1 MALNAKQTEQLLR
14 GINPKRVLHL
24 RGQSHLAGWDVKA
37 HLTRVF
43 GFEGWDKK
51 IRSLDLIFESQGL
64 PGQPDSSKKGW
75 YVTYR
80 CQMTLVIRDPQGNV
94 VREIDGAATG
104 SAENQPQRGEAHDLA
119 LKNSV
124 TYALKVCATDLGDQF
139 GLSLYNDG
147 STKPIIMQ
155 TLSTEHDD
163 VEQAVPD
170 EVHPDSEPDQER
182 DPVPAGGVNGGTSR
196 PAGQTVRP
204 ASNGSATG
212 PAGPKELDPD
222 AQPYAD
228 EAHEARTLA
237 ELKAINARAREAH
250 KLASLITNP
259 ATKGTGGLG
268 QYIGWRRKQLED
280 VDSALRTLNDAAN
293 KARMPETE
301 VDVHLKRITGAT
313 IEEATPA
320 QLRQAAEAL
329 TAGVPA

>member
-1 MALNAKQTEQLLR
+1 MSLNTKQNEQLLR

-24 RGQSHLAGWDVKA
+24 RGQPHLAGWDVKA
-37 HLTRVF
+37 HLTRIF

-51 IRSLDLIFESQGL
+51 IRSVELVFETHGL
-64 PGQPDSSKKGW
+64 PDGSKKGW

-80 CQMTLVIRDPQGNV
+80 CQMTLIIRDPSGNV

-104 SAENQPQRGEAHDLA
+104 SAENQPSRGDAHDLA

-139 GLSLYNDG
+139 GLSLYNNG
-147 STKPIIMQ
+147 STNPIIMQ
-155 TLSTEHDD
+155 TLAGHDD

-170 EVHPDSEPDQER
+170 EINPDS
-182 DPVPAGGVNGGTSR
+182 DPETQPEQATVPVNGNGHA
-196 PAGQTVRP
+196 AGQTVRP
-204 ASNGSATG
+204 ATVPQPSG
-212 PAGPKELDPD
+212 PQELDAD

-237 ELKAINARAREAH
+237 ALKDINTRAREKH

-259 ATKGTGGLG
+259 STGGTGGLG
-268 QYIGWRRKQLED
+268 QYIGWRRRQLEE
-280 VDSALRTLNDAAN
+280 VDAALALLNDVA
-293 KARMPETE
+293 KR
-301 VDVHLKRITGAT
+301 KRIDLGEVETQLKLITGKG

-320 QLRQAAEAL
+320 EMRSAAEQMLAEV
-329 TAGVPA
+329 AA